1 MNTTPTQHQVRLAA
15 QLYEMRDT
23 ARRLLGAKFK
33 AQMATYGDV
42 VKKVAAQHKESEVLA
57 AMRIAKHPECTPTET
72 VMVMAALVEMTEP
85 SA

>member
-1 MNTTPTQHQVRLAA
+1 MAA

-23 ARRLLGAKFK
+23 ARRLLGTKFK
-33 AQMATYGDV
+33 AQMDVHGDAI
-42 VKKVAAQHKESEVLA
+42 KRVAAQHKESEVLA